1 MTYHRRPADG
11 LDRRRRLLALSR
23 YEETPR
29 RLLIELTADG
39 TDYKALGD
47 YEEVEFAESWARLRA
62 VLERAPDKRTCREL
76 LAGWPADDRPPS
88 EVTLYR
94 WLDRLAGQGLVLR
107 EGSGRKN
114 DPQRYWLP
122 GQEARWRPNP
132 LAEQEAADRAVI
144 RQLEAEWEEQLKA
157 QLYGRADAGAG
168 PG

>member
-1 MTYHRRPADG
+1 
-11 LDRRRRLLALSR
+11 LSR

-39 TDYKALGD
+39 TDYLALGD
-47 YEEVEFAESWARLRA
+47 YEEVEAAQRWARLRA
-62 VLERAPDKRTCREL
+62 VLERAVGKRTCQEL
-76 LAGWPADDRPPS
+76 LAAWPADDRPPS

-94 WLDRLAGQGLVLR
+94 WLDRLAGQGLVMR

-122 GQEARWRPNP
+122 GREATWQRSP
-132 LAEQEAADRAVI
+132 LEEQEEADRAVI
-144 RQLEAEWEEQLKA
+144 RQLEAEWDEQLRA
-157 QLYGRADAGAG
+157 LLHGRAVPGSG